1 MDRDTSAR
9 LMAGMED
16 MPAPML
22 PMGSMG
28 HNLLGAMEDTL
39 AFNMEAREDILA
51 FNMEA
56 REDTLAFNMEAME
69 DMAEAMEDMEGTEC
83 RVKDMEEICYKRRL
97 WMS

>member
-39 AFNMEAREDILA
+39 AFNMEA
-51 FNMEA
+51 
-56 REDTLAFNMEAME
+56 ME

>member
-39 AFNMEAREDILA
+39 AFNMEAMEDMA
-51 FNMEA
+51 EAMEDM
-56 REDTLAFNMEAME
+56 EDMAEAMEDME